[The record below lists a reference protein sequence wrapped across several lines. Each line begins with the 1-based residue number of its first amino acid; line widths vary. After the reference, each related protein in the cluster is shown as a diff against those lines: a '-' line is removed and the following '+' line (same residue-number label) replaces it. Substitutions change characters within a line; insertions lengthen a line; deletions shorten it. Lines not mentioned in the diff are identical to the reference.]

1 MAGTWPNMYFSREKA
16 QVPRKLCGA
25 RSDPLTSQWHHKG
38 VSQNSPAMFPRSK
51 GFCTVCILPHRIAES
66 SVLLSCHLLPSPK
79 RVGFPATD
87 RGISVK
93 DNTLYK
99 YEQTEEGKMT
109 KIENSEDA
117 GAQIQES
124 FSVKAKSV
132 EKLNLLKKKYI
143 FKSKELW
150 FP

>member
-1 MAGTWPNMYFSREKA
+1 
-16 QVPRKLCGA
+16 
-25 RSDPLTSQWHHKG
+25 
-38 VSQNSPAMFPRSK
+38 
-51 GFCTVCILPHRIAES
+51 
-66 SVLLSCHLLPSPK
+66 
-79 RVGFPATD
+79 
-87 RGISVK
+87 
-93 DNTLYK
+93 
-99 YEQTEEGKMT
+99 MT

>member
-1 MAGTWPNMYFSREKA
+1 
-16 QVPRKLCGA
+16 
-25 RSDPLTSQWHHKG
+25 
-38 VSQNSPAMFPRSK
+38 
-51 GFCTVCILPHRIAES
+51 
-66 SVLLSCHLLPSPK
+66 
-79 RVGFPATD
+79 
-87 RGISVK
+87 
-93 DNTLYK
+93 
-99 YEQTEEGKMT
+99 MT

-132 EKLNLLKKKYI
+132 EKLNLLKKKCI